1 MKKLFLIFLM
11 SIGLA
16 FGSGDK
22 EENMEYLSSLFSAV
36 ADKEVKM
43 NNKQDIALFYD
54 AFIKPIESNAQ
65 MREKFSKFYDEFG
78 TLAVKFVVFGLEVE
92 YLNQVKNIFMDYSSE
107 TQSSMI
113 EAKTAI
119 NTAIKDAGNNLKK
132 ESEIL
137 QGLATDPNYLES
149 FVFVMTSF
157 AKIYNDNLS
166 YFLSNC
172 SSDAKALA
180 DDKKT
185 IQDVVLFY
193 FMKDAMQKVPEEIKI
208 ADRELIAK
216 QLNEILKSKGIE
228 ADAMIKSHYDSHI
241 KLTEDFIKK
250 ANILKELQ

>member
-22 EENMEYLSSLFSAV
+22 GENIEYLSSLFSAV
-36 ADKEVKM
+36 ADKEAKM
-43 NNKQDIALFYD
+43 DNKQDVALFYD

-78 TLAVKFVVFGLEVE
+78 TLTMKLVVFGLEVE
-92 YLNQVKNIFMDYSSE
+92 YLNQVREIFWDYLSDA
-107 TQSSMI
+107 QPSMT

-119 NTAIKDAGNNLKK
+119 KTAIRDASENLKK
-132 ESEIL
+132 EAEIV
-137 QGLATDPNYLES
+137 QGLSRNSNYLES
-149 FVFVMTSF
+149 FVFVMTSIE
-157 AKIYNDNLS
+157 KIYNDNLA

-185 IQDVVLFY
+185 IQDITLFY
-193 FMKDAMQKVPEEIKI
+193 FMKNVMQKTPEEIKI
-208 ADRELIAK
+208 ADRELIEK

-228 ADAMIKSHYDSHI
+228 SDAMIKSHYNTHM

-250 ANILKELQ
+250 ISILKEIH

>member
-1 MKKLFLIFLM
+1 MKKLFLIFLI

-22 EENMEYLSSLFSAV
+22 EENIEYLSSIFSAV
-36 ADKEVKM
+36 ADKEAKID
-43 NNKQDIALFYD
+43 NKQDMRCFYD
-54 AFIKPIESNAQ
+54 AFIKPIESDTQ
-65 MREKFSKFYDEFG
+65 MRESFSKFYDEFG
-78 TLAVKFVVFGLEVE
+78 DLTTKLVVFGLEVE

-107 TQSSMI
+107 TQSSMT

-119 NTAIKDAGNNLKK
+119 KTAIRDAGENLKK
-132 ESEIL
+132 EAEIV
-137 QGLATDPNYLES
+137 QGLSRNSNYLES
-149 FVFVMTSF
+149 FVFVMTSIE
-157 AKIYNDNLS
+157 KIYNDNLA

-185 IQDVVLFY
+185 IQDIILFY
-193 FMKDAMQKVPEEIKI
+193 FMKNAMQKTPEEIKI
-208 ADRELIAK
+208 ANRELIEK

-228 ADAMIKSHYDSHI
+228 ADAMIKSHYDTHM

-250 ANILKELQ
+250 ASILKEIQ